1 MANRVL
7 KPSICTSE
15 DINRLSFFE
24 EVIFYRLIVSADEKG
39 RLDGRPEIIKANL
52 FPLKRDITLTAIRK
66 ALSNMATV
74 GLIELSEE
82 GGRSILKLSKW
93 ECHQR
98 IRSTSDPLI
107 GEEERDSA
115 APRGAAPRN
124 AAGEEK
130 ERKKKKNPPT
140 PPFKKE
146 INKEKEER
154 GWAHACENAENP
166 AESFSPPT
174 LEDVRDYCQSNA
186 LNVNAELW
194 IAHYISN
201 GWTIGGTPMRDWRA
215 SLRVWHLK
223 NEQFTPNTINSRAN
237 GGITECSFESDEFLQ
252 TALKKSMEG
261 RNV

>member
-1 MANRVL
+1 MANRIL
-7 KPSICTSE
+7 KPTICTSE

-24 EVIFYRLIVSADEKG
+24 EVIFYRLIVSADDKG

-52 FPLKRDITLTAIRK
+52 FPLKRDITLTAICK
-66 ALSNMATV
+66 ALTNMATV
-74 GLIELSEE
+74 GLVEFSEE
-82 GGRSILKLSKW
+82 GGRPILKLSKW

-98 IRSTSDPLI
+98 IRSTSDRSV

-115 APRGAAPRN
+115 AQRRAAPRN

-130 ERKKKKNPPT
+130 ERKKKKNSPT
-140 PPFKKE
+140 PLFKKE

-154 GWAHACENAENP
+154 GWARACENAEFP

-174 LEDVRDYCQSNA
+174 LEDVRDYCKSNA

-194 IAHYISN
+194 IAHYQSN

-223 NEQFTPNTINSRAN
+223 NEQFTPNTHNSSSN
-237 GGITECSFESDEFLQ
+237 GGITDCSFDGEEFLK
-252 TALKKSMEG
+252 TALKKATE
-261 RNV
+261 VKDA